1 MKLEENKI
9 TEKVNVWEELSRVK
23 KLEQPVNTLQ
33 EVLENIVIEKPKK
46 IDSKYSK
53 LIFLHYKNN
62 DLEIIY
68 EIIYKGRKMYINKFF
83 PNDLINEGRITNFE
97 IKNGVCYIN
106 TPISNL
112 SFNDLF
118 KSDDSN
124 ALWNSKDHSS
134 FALLKAFSIN
144 QNQ

>member
-1 MKLEENKI
+1 MKTAESNI

-23 KLEQPVNTLQ
+23 KLEEPINTLQ

-46 IDSKYSK
+46 VDSKYTK
-53 LIFLHYKNN
+53 LIFLHYKHY

-68 EIIYKGRKMYINKFF
+68 EIMYKGRKMYINKFF

-106 TPISNL
+106 TPISNMT
-112 SFNDLF
+112 FNDLF

-124 ALWNSKDHSS
+124 ALWNSKDHNN
-134 FALLKAFSIN
+134 FALLKAFSIT
-144 QNQ
+144 QN

>member
-1 MKLEENKI
+1 MKTEENKI

-23 KLEQPVNTLQ
+23 KLEEPVNTLQ

-46 IDSKYSK
+46 VDSKYTK
-53 LIFLHYKNN
+53 LIFLHYKHY

-68 EIIYKGRKMYINKFF
+68 EIMYKGRKIYINKFF
-83 PNDLINEGRITNFE
+83 PNDLLNEGRITKFE
-97 IKNGVCYIN
+97 IKNGVCCIDS
-106 TPISNL
+106 PISNL
-112 SFNDLF
+112 TFNDLF

-124 ALWNSKDHSS
+124 SLWNSKDHSN

-144 QNQ
+144 QQ